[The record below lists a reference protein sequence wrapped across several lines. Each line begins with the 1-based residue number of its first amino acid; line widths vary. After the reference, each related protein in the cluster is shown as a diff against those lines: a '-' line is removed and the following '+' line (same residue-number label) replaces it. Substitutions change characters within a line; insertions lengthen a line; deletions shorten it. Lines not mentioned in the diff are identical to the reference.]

1 MVPQKIGRWI
11 STPCTRGR
19 TGFFPWATRSTTRG
33 AGYTGKARM
42 EASGSHFSRLRSLP
56 SLVPVQGDNTVGQ
69 LAVCQ
74 PASHFRE
81 RDACVRASVD
91 DEPWRAEKDPT
102 RPSDRQSRPRSRP
115 ARHETA
121 HPPPPPRHPPPSTR
135 PAEPRRDKPGRA
147 SRACTAKSPTFSS
160 ASLHYRLI
168 HPRASGRCPRTS
180 PSRWVWV
187 RFRCRGRFH
196 WLASGQTRLCPVTS
210 AATTTHS
217 STDPIPFGGRHRNQK
232 YDPSHRDREL
242 AYSYYTTMG

>member
-102 RPSDRQSRPRSRP
+102 MPAVRQSRPRSRP

-147 SRACTAKSPTFSS
+147 SRACTPKSPTFSS
-160 ASLHYRLI
+160 ASVVP
-168 HPRASGRCPRTS
+168 HPSA
-180 PSRWVWV
+180 V
-187 RFRCRGRFH
+187 RGRRRRRRGGCGC
-196 WLASGQTRLCPVTS
+196 AS
-210 AATTTHS
+210 AAVDAS
-217 STDPIPFGGRHRNQK
+217 IGWPVAKQGFAQSLLLLPLPIHQPTRFHLEAGTEIRNK
-232 YDPSHRDREL
+232 YDPATAIGNLHTP
-242 AYSYYTTMG
+242 TTRQWLS